1 MRTTDDIIKDL
12 NKRAETGE
20 DVRQQILSHGALAR
34 LRTDRA
40 AAVKADDHQLVAALD
55 SQSRTHRGLVEED
68 VDERIAEQPRKDS
81 AKLVVTDPDAKA

>member
-12 NKRAETGE
+12 NKRAEAGE

-34 LRTDRA
+34 LRVDRA

-55 SQSRTHRGLVEED
+55 SQIRTHRGLVEED
-68 VDERIAEQPRKDS
+68 VDERIAEHPAKDS
-81 AKLVVTDPDAKA
+81 AKLVVTEPPAKA